1 MKTIFKSVKINRQ
14 YCIWLFLFVF
24 LSAIGQMLLPA
35 LLSMMINHG
44 VTLGKYHA
52 IKTIAVIMIAVTVV
66 SCGISYG
73 TVKLSAIIATDFAS
87 QLRNLVFGKIVN
99 FSAMEMD
106 QFGGSSLITRCTS
119 DISNVQNFLTLVLRV
134 GLLAPLM
141 AFAGLIFSSSTGG
154 KVSFVLLI
162 AIPVLFVSLSII
174 IVFAAKY
181 STRLRNQLDQINKLF
196 LENLEGVRVIRAFN
210 KQKWEMKR
218 FHNSNYSFM
227 KTAIKAGRITSCLMP
242 SISLIF
248 GVTTA
253 VVLGVGAYYVQI
265 GSMEVGSLV
274 ANSQYISMV
283 LTAVMMVSMVI
294 MMIPTSVACGRRISE
309 VLTTTS
315 AMEDGHC
322 CSEQRPLRGTLE
334 FKDVTFAYPQASEP
348 VIKGISFTAK
358 PGEVTAIIGGT
369 GRGKS
374 SIVKLIPRLYDPL
387 FGEILIDGINIKDY
401 SMHDLRNL
409 ISYVPQKN
417 NLFSGTIAS
426 NLNFGNSNGNA
437 SDWEFA
443 AHNACTSEFIESK
456 ANGYCHEVAQG
467 GTNFSGG
474 QKQRLAIARAL
485 MKKAEIYVF
494 DDSFS
499 ALDMATDR
507 KLRNNLNEILTEATV
522 IIVAQRISTIRHAD
536 RILVVDDGQIVG
548 NGNHE
553 QLMKSCPLY
562 QEMALLQMGKE
573 FKDEA

>member
-35 LLSMMINHG
+35 LLSTMINHG
-44 VTLGKYHA
+44 VTLGKDHV
-52 IKTIAVIMIAVTVV
+52 IKTIAVIMIAVAVV

-73 TVKLSAIIATDFAS
+73 TVKLSAIIAIDFAS

-106 QFGGSSLITRCTS
+106 QFGGASLITRCTS

-210 KQKWEMKR
+210 KQKWEMER
-218 FHNSNYSFM
+218 FHNSNYSFT

-348 VIKGISFTAK
+348 VIKGMSFTAK

-437 SDWEFA
+437 SDWKFA
-443 AHNACTSEFIESK
+443 AHNACASEFIESK

-553 QLMKSCPLY
+553 QLMKSCALY
-562 QEMALLQMGKE
+562 REMALLQMGKE

>member
-1 MKTIFKSVKINRQ
+1 
-14 YCIWLFLFVF
+14 
-24 LSAIGQMLLPA
+24 MLLPA

-106 QFGGSSLITRCTS
+106 QFGGASLITRCTS

-218 FHNSNYSFM
+218 FHNSNYSFT

-309 VLTTTS
+309 VLTITS

-426 NLNFGNSNGNA
+426 NLNFGNLNGNA
-437 SDWEFA
+437 SDWKFA
-443 AHNACTSEFIESK
+443 AHNACASEFIESK

-467 GTNFSGG
+467 GINFSGG